1 MIVSVSVFH
10 VRTRFRTETAFGIQ
24 AHDTQHGHGFY
35 QEKEKI
41 MRYVIIG
48 GSAAAISAIEAI
60 RSIEHES
67 QIDLFSDE
75 ATPLFSRVLLP
86 YYVAEELSKPL
97 LSFRSAD
104 FFDQNRVTPHLG
116 VRIQEI
122 SANSKTVQTEAGE
135 QYPFDRLLLA
145 TGGKPIVPPIPGVD
159 KEGISTLKTIADAER
174 IYQFKGKKAVVIGAG
189 SVGLETSISLKRR
202 GMEVTLL
209 EQLGHVLP
217 TVFDEEAASIIQKRI
232 QDLGIVTVTGEKAI
246 QFTGNGYVK
255 SVVTDSREIK
265 CDMVVLAVGVK
276 PAIELA
282 QKAGIEIG
290 SLGGI
295 KVTPQMM
302 TNLPDTYA
310 AGDVTETY
318 DLSRDSNWINAIW
331 PCAVEQGRIAG
342 LNMVDR
348 KTFYEGSFRRNSI
361 GNFIGVPAISMGLTH
376 AETCSNCEGGEEFQ
390 EIKRRTKDTYKKL
403 NLKNGRLIGAIL
415 VGQTQK
421 AGLFS
426 ILLKRKINVDEYI
439 PILINKTLNF
449 MDLLPLIRRNA
460 DQFKE
465 AEYKEIMDTGL

>member
-1 MIVSVSVFH
+1 MN
-10 VRTRFRTETAFGIQ
+10 FR
-24 AHDTQHGHGFY
+24 
-35 QEKEKI
+35 KEKT

-60 RSIEHES
+60 RSIEQGS

-86 YYVAEELSKPL
+86 YYVAEALSKPL
-97 LSFRSAD
+97 LNFRSAD
-104 FFDQNRVTPHLG
+104 FFEQNKIIAHIG
-116 VRIQEI
+116 VRVEEI
-122 SANSKTVQTEAGE
+122 SIDSKTVRTESGD
-135 QYPFDRLLLA
+135 QFPFDKLLLA
-145 TGGKPIVPPIPGVD
+145 TGGKPIVPPIPGVS
-159 KEGISTLKTIADAER
+159 KEGISTLKTMADAER
-174 IYQFKGKKAVVIGAG
+174 IYQFKGKRAVVIGAG
-189 SVGLETSISLKRR
+189 SVGVETSISLKRR

-217 TVFDEEAASIIQKRI
+217 TVFDEEAASIIKKRI
-232 QDLGIVTVTGEKAI
+232 EDLGITTVTGEKAV
-246 QFTGNGYVK
+246 QFTGNGHVK

-295 KVTPQMM
+295 KVNSQMM
-302 TNLPDTYA
+302 TSVSDIYA
-310 AGDVTETY
+310 GGDVTETY
-318 DLSRDSNWINAIW
+318 DISRDSNWINAIW

-342 LNMVDR
+342 LNMADR
-348 KTFYEGSFRRNSI
+348 KTSYEGSFRRNSI
-361 GNFIGVPAISMGLTH
+361 GNFIGVPAISMGVTH
-376 AETCSNCEGGEEFQ
+376 ADTCSSCEGGEEFQ
-390 EIKRRTKDTYKKL
+390 EIRRRTKYTYKKL
-403 NLKNGRLIGAIL
+403 ILKNGRLVGSIL

-426 ILLKRKINVDEYI
+426 ILLKRKIDVTDTI
-439 PILINKTLNF
+439 SILMSRSLNF

>member
-1 MIVSVSVFH
+1 VGRDYNI
-10 VRTRFRTETAFGIQ
+10 G
-24 AHDTQHGHGFY
+24 
-35 QEKEKI
+35 KEKI
-41 MRYVIIG
+41 MRYIIIG

-97 LSFRSAD
+97 LNFRSAD
-104 FFDQNRVTPHLG
+104 FFEQSKVTPHLG
-116 VRIQEI
+116 VRIQEV
-122 SANSKTVQTEAGE
+122 SVSSKTVQTDGGKP
-135 QYPFDRLLLA
+135 YPFDKLLLA
-145 TGGKPIVPPIPGVD
+145 TGGKPIVPPIPGVS
-159 KEGISTLKTIADAER
+159 KEGISTLKTMADAER
-174 IYQFKGKKAVVIGAG
+174 IYHLKGKKAVVIGAG
-189 SVGLETSISLKRR
+189 SVGVETSISLKRR

-217 TVFDEEAASIIQKRI
+217 TVFDEEAASIIKKRI
-232 QDLGIVTVTGEKAI
+232 EGLGITTVTGERAV
-246 QFTGNGYVK
+246 QFTGNGHVK

-295 KVTPQMM
+295 KVNSQMM
-302 TNLPDTYA
+302 TSVSDIYA
-310 AGDVTETY
+310 GGDVTETY
-318 DLSRDSNWINAIW
+318 DISRDSNWINAIW

-342 LNMVDR
+342 LNMADR
-348 KTFYEGSFRRNSI
+348 KTSYEGSFRKNSI
-361 GNFIGVPAISMGLTH
+361 GNFIGVPAISIGVTH
-376 AETCSNCEGGEEFQ
+376 ADTCSSCEGGEEFQ
-390 EIKRRTKDTYKKL
+390 EIRRRTKDTYKKL
-403 NLKNGRLIGAIL
+403 ILKNGRLVGSIL

-426 ILLKRKINVDEYI
+426 ILLKRKIDVTDTI
-439 PILINKTLNF
+439 SILMSRSLNF

>member
-1 MIVSVSVFH
+1 MSVSVFR
-10 VRTRFRTETAFGIQ
+10 VRTP
-24 AHDTQHGHGFY
+24 DTRHGHGFY

-41 MRYVIIG
+41 MRYIIIG

-97 LSFRSAD
+97 LNFRSAD
-104 FFDQNRVTPHLG
+104 FFEQSKVTPHLG
-116 VRIQEI
+116 VRIQEV
-122 SANSKTVQTEAGE
+122 SVSSKTVQTDGGKP
-135 QYPFDRLLLA
+135 YPFDRLLLA
-145 TGGKPIVPPIPGVD
+145 TGGKPIVPPIPGVN
-159 KEGISTLKTIADAER
+159 KEGISTLKTMADAER
-174 IYQFKGKKAVVIGAG
+174 IYHLKGKRAVVIGAG
-189 SVGLETSISLKRR
+189 SVGVETSISLKRR

-217 TVFDEEAASIIQKRI
+217 TVFDEEAASIIKKRI
-232 QDLGIVTVTGEKAI
+232 EDLGITTVTGEKAV
-246 QFTGNGYVK
+246 QFTGNGHVK

-295 KVTPQMM
+295 KVNSQMM
-302 TNLPDTYA
+302 TSVSDIYA
-310 AGDVTETY
+310 GGDVIETY
-318 DLSRDSNWINAIW
+318 DISRDSNWINAIW

-342 LNMVDR
+342 LNMADR
-348 KTFYEGSFRRNSI
+348 KTSYEGSFRKNSI
-361 GNFIGVPAISMGLTH
+361 GNFIGVPAISIGVTH
-376 AETCSNCEGGEEFQ
+376 ADTCSSCEGGEEFQ
-390 EIKRRTKDTYKKL
+390 EIRRRTKDTYKKL
-403 NLKNGRLIGAIL
+403 ILKNGRLVGSIL

-426 ILLKRKINVDEYI
+426 ILLKRKIDVTDTI
-439 PILINKTLNF
+439 SILMSRSLNF